1 MLLVIFGAGASYDS
15 VYHRPPPDAQ
25 FLGATNS
32 VRVQR
37 FGTYEEFRPPLAN
50 QLFDDRPL
58 FVEIMQTYPAC
69 KPLVNLLRGDVRV
82 EQQLAKFE
90 EQAKTFPARNRQL
103 AAIRYYLHHMLWRCQ
118 GFWANEHR
126 GVTNHLTFLD
136 AIERWRY
143 ENGEQVCFVT
153 FNYDTMLE
161 EAMTQLWDWQ
171 FTDLNAYTSH
181 PEYKLIKL
189 HGSVD
194 WGLEMLS
201 VEGRGQPTEVIDSA
215 VKGLTISDIYGKVKL
230 DMHFENG
237 TFGYPALAIPV
248 EKKSEF
254 VCPPDHVRAL
264 ADVLPNVKKT
274 VAIGWRATEQ
284 KFLTMLKNPLT
295 GLQGDVDLLVVS
307 GTIKDVTETNVNL
320 GLVNPQSNHKYPTV
334 ETGFSGLIR
343 KIGLLESFLR

>member
-15 VYHRPPPDAQ
+15 VYHRPPPEAQ
-25 FLGATNS
+25 FSTN
-32 VRVQR
+32 VARVQR
-37 FGTYEEFRPPLAN
+37 FGSYEESRPPLAN

-90 EQAKTFPARNRQL
+90 EQTKTFPERKRQL
-103 AAIRYYLHHMLWRCQ
+103 AAITYYLHNMLWRCQ
-118 GFWANEHR
+118 SFWANEHR
-126 GVTNHLTFLD
+126 GITNHLTFLD

-161 EAMTQLWDWQ
+161 DAMTQLWSWQ
-171 FTDLNAYTSH
+171 FTNLSAYTTR

-201 VEGRGQPTEVIDSA
+201 VPGRGQPAEVIENA
-215 VKGLTISDIYGKVKL
+215 INGLIFSGSYGKVKL

-237 TFGYPALAIPV
+237 TFGYPALAIPI

-254 VCPPDHVRAL
+254 VCPPDHLRAL
-264 ADVLPNVKKT
+264 ADILPSITKIIT
-274 VAIGWRATEQ
+274 IGWRATEQ
-284 KFLTMLKNPLT
+284 HFLAMLKNKLT
-295 GLQGDVDLLVVS
+295 GLQRDVDLMVVS
-307 GTIKDVTETNVNL
+307 GTIKDVTQTNINL
-320 GLVNPQSNHKYPTV
+320 GLVNPASNCKYPTV
-334 ETGFSGLIR
+334 EDGFSGLIK
-343 KIGLLESFLR
+343 KIGLLDTFLR